1 MTSYVELCELAEAD
15 DILMI
20 DAPLQKC
27 PSMAINDCG
36 DCTVIIDHDQIAGV
50 TDLLTVLAHE
60 LGHCE
65 TMSFYTEHS
74 LELRERMEYRANKWA
89 IKKLAPKDEMITA
102 MKDGNT
108 EIWQLAEYFGVT
120 RPALSKEINKLVDSG
135 FIRISRNKVKIL
147 NKQALI
153 SML

>member
-50 TDLLTVLAHE
+50 ADLLTVLAHE

-74 LELRERMEYRANKWA
+74 LELRERMEYRANK
-89 IKKLAPKDEMITA
+89 K
-102 MKDGNT
+102 
-108 EIWQLAEYFGVT
+108 T
-120 RPALSKEINKLVDSG
+120 RPEGRDGYSNEKRKYRDMA
-135 FIRISRNKVKIL
+135 
-147 NKQALI
+147 AC
-153 SML
+153 

>member
-50 TDLLTVLAHE
+50 ADLLTVLAHE

-108 EIWQLAEYFGVT
+108 EIWQLAEYFGIT
-120 RPALSKEINKLVDSG
+120 EDM
-135 FIRISRNKVKIL
+135 VKFAMWVYFD
-147 NKQALI
+147 KQI
-153 SML
+153 D